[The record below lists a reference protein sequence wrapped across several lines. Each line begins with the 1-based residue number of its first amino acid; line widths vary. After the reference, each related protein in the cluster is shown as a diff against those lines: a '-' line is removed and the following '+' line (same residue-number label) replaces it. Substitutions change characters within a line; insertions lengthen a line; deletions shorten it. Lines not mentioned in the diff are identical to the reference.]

1 VQADGGLPGAPIVG
15 GFVQPSE
22 LGLKMPESFE
32 RKIRQVIDRAVGRT
46 LGTTRLPAIVLTVAA
61 PILSLGVL
69 ALIAFGE
76 LVWAGVC
83 LAFTSLLDMLDGALA
98 RAQNDTSRRGA
109 FLDSTLD
116 RYCEALVFF
125 GFMLYYHRVAP
136 GSTELL
142 LVYAACAGS
151 LITSYARA
159 RAEGLGF
166 DGKVGLL
173 ERPQRVLLLI
183 VGLLTGWMTAV
194 LWILAVLAN
203 VTALQRIVHVVR
215 QGPGAA
221 PPA

>member
-1 VQADGGLPGAPIVG
+1 
-15 GFVQPSE
+15 
-22 LGLKMPESFE
+22 MPESIE
-32 RKIRQVIDRAVGRT
+32 RSIRRVIDRAVSRT
-46 LGTTRLPAIVLTVAA
+46 LGATRLPATVLTVAA
-61 PILSLGVL
+61 PVLTVGVA
-69 ALIAFGE
+69 ALIAYGE
-76 LVWAGVC
+76 LLWAGAC
-83 LAFTSLLDMLDGALA
+83 LAFTSLLDTLDGALA

-116 RYCEALVFF
+116 RYCEAIVFF
-125 GFMLYYHRVAP
+125 GLMLYYWRVAP
-136 GSTELL
+136 GATELL

-173 ERPQRVLLLI
+173 ERPGRVLLLI
-183 VGLLTGWMTAV
+183 VGLLTGWLTPV

-203 VTALQRIVHVVR
+203 ITALQRIVHVVR
-215 QGPGAA
+215 QGRGA